1 VVISITS
8 QLNTLFQSN
17 AAGRFMIISI
27 IAAMDRNQLIGNN
40 NQLPW
45 HLPADFAHF
54 KAVTMGK
61 PIIMGRKTYESIG
74 KPLPGRTNIV
84 LSRDASTHFE
94 GVECVTSFDDA
105 VKVVSGA
112 EEVMVIGGSTIYQM
126 LMPQIDRMYLTYVD
140 AEFEGDAWF
149 PEFDK
154 NQWFEKEVVAC
165 PADEK
170 NAYICR
176 FVTLEKKV

>member
-1 VVISITS
+1 MV
-8 QLNTLFQSN
+8 
-17 AAGRFMIISI
+17 IISI
-27 IAAMDRNQLIGNN
+27 IAAMDRNRLIGNK

-84 LSRDASTHFE
+84 LSRNPETQFE
-94 GVECVTSFDDA
+94 GAVCVSNFEDA
-105 VKVVSGA
+105 VAAVPDA
-112 EEVMVIGGSTIYQM
+112 EELMIIGGSAIYEM
-126 LMPQIDRMYLTYVD
+126 LLPQVNRMYITYVD

-149 PEFDK
+149 PEFDET
-154 NQWFEKEVVAC
+154 QWLEKESVTQQ
-165 PADEK
+165 ADEK
-170 NAYICR
+170 NLYNCR
-176 FVTLEKKV
+176 FVTFEKNIEP